1 MPRIRKTALIG
12 ALLIPVVAG
21 GFLLQSHGQREG
33 TALLEQVMS
42 LVSDRYVDTLPLSAV
57 YEKAARGLVRELND
71 PYSEL
76 LTPKDLKQFNS
87 RTGGRYGGLG
97 MAIEE
102 DPQTHIIRVA
112 TVYPNTPAEMG
123 GIREGDLIVKVD
135 TLSTRGW
142 SLSQVSDSLTGTP
155 GTRVR
160 ATFARPGIST
170 PIQATFT
177 RAEIHIPAVPY
188 TLSFGNKIGYIP
200 LQQFN
205 ENAAENIAASLKQFQ
220 AQGARGLI
228 IDLRGDPGGILTESL
243 DIANMFLQAGQQIA
257 SVKGREGPTENYTAK
272 AAPIAPSIPLVILT
286 DERSASA
293 SEIVTGAL
301 QDHDRALVVGQTS
314 FGKGLVQGV
323 YNLDGGYALKL
334 TTGKW
339 FTPSGR
345 SIQRPR
351 KFVNGQFVEE
361 APDSNE
367 TNASKRNRPTF
378 RSDAGRTV
386 YGGGGITPDLIV
398 SDDTLT
404 AAEQQFAK
412 TVAPKGQDFF
422 TALNDY
428 SAELAKSAKS
438 TFTVEPA
445 WTNEFYTRLQARGV
459 TVDRKSYDAASR
471 YVNRLLDQRVAHYA
485 FGDSTAKRR
494 DLAYDAPLRKAI
506 DLLDKGASQRELFA
520 MVGETL
526 PTPSRAAGPPKK
538 P

>member
-1 MPRIRKTALIG
+1 MPRTRKIALVG

-21 GFLLQSHGQREG
+21 GFLLQSRGQREG

-57 YEKAARGLVRELND
+57 YEKAARGLVKELND

-142 SLSQVSDSLTGTP
+142 SLCQVSDSLTGTP

-160 ATFARPGIST
+160 ATFARPGISS
-170 PIQATFT
+170 PIEATFT

-205 ENAAENIAASLKQFQ
+205 ENAAENIAASVKHFQ
-220 AQGARGLI
+220 SQGARALI
-228 IDLRGDPGGILTESL
+228 LDLRGDPGGILTESL

-272 AAPIAPSIPLVILT
+272 AAPISPSIPLVILT

-293 SEIVTGAL
+293 SEIVTGA
-301 QDHDRALVVGQTS
+301 
-314 FGKGLVQGV
+314 
-323 YNLDGGYALKL
+323 
-334 TTGKW
+334 
-339 FTPSGR
+339 
-345 SIQRPR
+345 
-351 KFVNGQFVEE
+351 
-361 APDSNE
+361 
-367 TNASKRNRPTF
+367 
-378 RSDAGRTV
+378 
-386 YGGGGITPDLIV
+386 
-398 SDDTLT
+398 
-404 AAEQQFAK
+404 
-412 TVAPKGQDFF
+412 
-422 TALNDY
+422 
-428 SAELAKSAKS
+428 
-438 TFTVEPA
+438 
-445 WTNEFYTRLQARGV
+445 
-459 TVDRKSYDAASR
+459 
-471 YVNRLLDQRVAHYA
+471 
-485 FGDSTAKRR
+485 
-494 DLAYDAPLRKAI
+494 
-506 DLLDKGASQRELFA
+506 
-520 MVGETL
+520 
-526 PTPSRAAGPPKK
+526 
-538 P
+538 

>member
-102 DPQTHIIRVA
+102 DPQTHVIKVA

-142 SLSQVSDSLTGTP
+142 TIGQVSDSLTGTP
-155 GTRVR
+155 GTKVR
-160 ATFARPGIST
+160 ATFARPGVST
-170 PIQATFT
+170 PIEATFT

-243 DIANMFLQAGQQIA
+243 EIANMFLQAGQQIA

-301 QDHDRALVVGQTS
+301 QDHDRALVVGQTT

-367 TNASKRNRPTF
+367 TNTSKRSRPTYK
-378 RSDAGRTV
+378 SDAGRVV
-386 YGGGGITPDLIV
+386 YGGGGVTPDVIV
-398 SDDTLT
+398 GDDTLT

-412 TVAPKGQDFF
+412 AVAPKGQDFY

-428 SAELAKSAKS
+428 SVQLSKSVKP

-445 WTNEFYTRLQARGV
+445 WTSEFYSRLQARGV

-471 YVNRLLDQRVAHYA
+471 YVTRLLDQRIAHYA

-506 DLLDKGASQRELFA
+506 DLLEKGASQRDLFA
-520 MVGETL
+520 MAGETL
-526 PTPSRAAGPPKK
+526 PPARTAAPKK

>member
-1 MPRIRKTALIG
+1 MPRFRKTALVG

-21 GFLLQSHGQREG
+21 GFLLQSRGQREG

-42 LVSDRYVDTLPLSAV
+42 LVSDRYVDTLPLSSV
-57 YEKAARGLVRELND
+57 YEKAARGLVKELND

-102 DPQTHIIRVA
+102 DPQTHIIKVA

-142 SLSQVSDSLTGTP
+142 TISQVSDSLTGTP
-155 GTRVR
+155 GTKVR
-160 ATFARPGIST
+160 ATFARPGVST
-170 PIQATFT
+170 PIVATFT

-188 TLSFGNKIGYIP
+188 TLSFNNKIGYIP

-205 ENAAENIAASLKQFQ
+205 ENAAENLASALKQFQ
-220 AQGARGLI
+220 SQGARGLI

-272 AAPIAPSIPLVILT
+272 AAPIAASIPLVILT

-361 APDSNE
+361 TPDSNE
-367 TNASKRNRPTF
+367 TNTSKRNRPTYK
-378 RSDAGRTV
+378 SDAGRTV
-386 YGGGGITPDLIV
+386 YGGGGITPDVIV
-398 SDDTLT
+398 NDDTLT
-404 AAEQQFAK
+404 AAEQAFAK
-412 TVAPKGQDFF
+412 AVAPKGQDFF

-428 SAELAKSAKS
+428 SVELAKSVKP

-445 WTNEFYTRLQARGV
+445 WTSEFYNRLQARSV
-459 TVDRKSYDAASR
+459 TVDRKTYDAASR
-471 YVNRLLDQRVAHYA
+471 YVNRLLDQRIAHYA
-485 FGDSTAKRR
+485 YGDSTAKRR

-506 DLLDKGASQRELFA
+506 DLLEKGGSQRDLFA
-520 MVGETL
+520 MAGETL
-526 PTPSRAAGPPKK
+526 PAPSRAAAPPKK

>member
-21 GFLLQSHGQREG
+21 GFLLQSRGQREG

-102 DPQTHIIRVA
+102 DPQTHVIKVA

-142 SLSQVSDSLTGTP
+142 TIGQVSDSLTGTP
-155 GTRVR
+155 GTKVR
-160 ATFARPGIST
+160 ATFARPGVST
-170 PIQATFT
+170 PIEATFT

-205 ENAAENIAASLKQFQ
+205 ENAAENVAAALKQFQ
-220 AQGARGLI
+220 SQGARGLI

-243 DIANMFLQAGQQIA
+243 EIANMFLQAGQQIA

-361 APDSNE
+361 TPDSNE
-367 TNASKRNRPTF
+367 TNASKRNRPTYK
-378 RSDAGRTV
+378 SDAGRVV
-386 YGGGGITPDLIV
+386 YGGGGVTPDVIV
-398 SDDTLT
+398 GDDTLT

-412 TVAPKGQDFF
+412 AVAPKGQDFI
-422 TALNDY
+422 TALYDY
-428 SAELAKSAKS
+428 SAELAKSVKGNFA
-438 TFTVEPA
+438 VEPA
-445 WTNEFYTRLQARGV
+445 WTNEFYSRLQARGV

-485 FGDSTAKRR
+485 FGDSTSKRR

-506 DLLDKGASQRELFA
+506 DLLEKGASQRDLFA
-520 MVGETL
+520 MAGETL
-526 PTPSRAAGPPKK
+526 AAPTRAVAPPKK